1 MIRSWSYIAAMI
13 CKASLNRFAAFLC
26 GVPHEEGIS
35 ATGEDEGQGGDRSC
49 TKHKKL
55 PERAQ
60 SVAKNLA
67 ALNTIFGQL
76 FGDENFITLLEA
88 ESLTALPR
96 YLQPLYEEARD
107 GHEIRK

>member
-1 MIRSWSYIAAMI
+1 MRKEYRQRAKTKVKVETVRVRNT
-13 CKASLNRFAAFLC
+13 KA
-26 GVPHEEGIS
+26 
-35 ATGEDEGQGGDRSC
+35 
-49 TKHKKL
+49 L

-60 SVAKNLA
+60 SVAKNLEA
-67 ALNTIFGQL
+67 MNAVFGYL

>member
-1 MIRSWSYIAAMI
+1 MRKEYRQRAKTKVKVETVRVRNT
-13 CKASLNRFAAFLC
+13 KA
-26 GVPHEEGIS
+26 
-35 ATGEDEGQGGDRSC
+35 
-49 TKHKKL
+49 L

-88 ESLTALPR
+88 ESLTVLPR